1 MESGNLL
8 ARQSRLIS
16 ESQVNETLLTQRRWK
31 SLLRIIPWV
40 DIQMCAHPAH
50 TFLKDRRGAERQLTL
65 FAPPLCHKHKGFFSF
80 HENGMKALTEETV
93 VQILEERAI

>member
-1 MESGNLL
+1 MEVSPEDNTLGRHTD
-8 ARQSRLIS
+8 AR
-16 ESQVNETLLTQRRWK
+16 
-31 SLLRIIPWV
+31 
-40 DIQMCAHPAH
+40 
-50 TFLKDRRGAERQLTL
+50 TFLKDGEGGGAGRQLTL